1 MVYGKIK
8 EMPMTTF
15 REDLEQRLKNPQF
28 REEYEQL
35 ESDFII
41 MQALIDARKKLGL
54 TQQQLAQR
62 TKINQADIS
71 KIEKGISNPSLNT
84 LKKLAKGMNMRLQIK
99 FIPIED

>member
-15 REDLEQRLKNPQF
+15 REDLEQRLKNPRF

-35 ESDFII
+35 ESDFVI

-71 KIEKGISNPSLNT
+71 KIEKGNSNPSLNT

>member
-1 MVYGKIK
+1 
-8 EMPMTTF
+8 MTTF
-15 REDLEQRLKNPQF
+15 RKDLEQRLKNPQF

-35 ESDFII
+35 ESDFVI

-84 LKKLAKGMNMRLQIK
+84 LKKLAKGMHMRLQIK

>member
-1 MVYGKIK
+1 
-8 EMPMTTF
+8 MTTF

-84 LKKLAKGMNMRLQIK
+84 LKKLAKGMNMRLKIA
-99 FIPIED
+99 FVPIED

>member
-1 MVYGKIK
+1 
-8 EMPMTTF
+8 MPMTTF

-35 ESDFII
+35 EYDFVI

-54 TQQQLAQR
+54 TQQQLAER

-71 KIEKGISNPSLNT
+71 KIEKGTSNPSLNT
-84 LKKLAKGMNMRLQIK
+84 LKKLAKGMNMRLKIA
-99 FIPIED
+99 FEPIEN

>member
-1 MVYGKIK
+1 
-8 EMPMTTF
+8 MTTF

-84 LKKLAKGMNMRLQIK
+84 LKKLAKGMNMKLKIA
-99 FIPIED
+99 FVPIED

>member
-1 MVYGKIK
+1 MVKIK

-35 ESDFII
+35 ESDFVI

>member
-1 MVYGKIK
+1 MAKIK

-41 MQALIDARKKLGL
+41 MQALIDVRKKLGL
-54 TQQQLAQR
+54 TQQQLAER

-84 LKKLAKGMNMRLQIK
+84 LKKLAKGMNMRLKIA
-99 FIPIED
+99 FVPIED

>member
-1 MVYGKIK
+1 MVKIK

-41 MQALIDARKKLGL
+41 MQALSDARKKLGL

>member
-1 MVYGKIK
+1 MVKIK